1 MQQSARLTKSLT
13 FGGKSVTNIVS
24 DSVQLDLFSTGR
36 ATFVVTCEDEPKGV
50 VELQLGY
57 KVDEL
62 TPYFLGAIESKHF
75 ADGQWFLTC
84 RELIGAL
91 SFLIPMALRFANA
104 SDVLTAL
111 ESTGFTF
118 VYGEQDYM
126 KTKVPCFYHQG
137 DGISALRQLGKV
149 FNIPDYI
156 FQQRPDGLIYVGSWH
171 DSPWANTPVDNLAE
185 HIIKIKSTTTGEMMA
200 VPQMRPGIKLN
211 NRFIIETTL
220 IGNKQK
226 ITWSKTL
233 YAA

>member
-13 FGGKSVTNIVS
+13 IGGKAVANIVS

-57 KVDEL
+57 KVHEL

-75 ADGQWFLTC
+75 ANGQWFLTC

-91 SFLIPMALRFANA
+91 SFLTPLALRFASA
-104 SDVLTAL
+104 SEVLTAL
-111 ESTGFTF
+111 ESTGFKF
-118 VYGEQDYM
+118 VHSNKDYM
-126 KTKVPCFYHQG
+126 QSKVPCFYHHG

-171 DSPWANTPVDNLAE
+171 DSPWANTPVDNLPE
-185 HIIKIKSTTTGEMMA
+185 HIINTKNANTGEMMA
-200 VPQMRPGIKLN
+200 IPKMRPGIKLN

-220 IGNKQK
+220 LGNKQK

>member
-1 MQQSARLTKSLT
+1 MQQSARLTKSLII
-13 FGGKSVTNIVS
+13 GGKAVLNIVS

-36 ATFVVTCEDEPKGV
+36 ATFVVICEDEPKGV

-57 KVDEL
+57 KADEL

-75 ADGQWFLTC
+75 ANGQWFITC

-91 SFLIPMALRFANA
+91 TFKTPMAIRFACA
-104 SDVLTAL
+104 ADVLTAL
-111 ESTGFTF
+111 ESTGFKF
-118 VYGEQDYM
+118 VHSNKKYM
-126 KTKVPCFYHQG
+126 QRKVPCFYHNG

-171 DSPWANTPVDNLAE
+171 DSPWANTPIDNLAE
-185 HIIKIKSTTTGEMMA
+185 HIINTKNASMGEMMA

-220 IGNKQK
+220 LGNKQK